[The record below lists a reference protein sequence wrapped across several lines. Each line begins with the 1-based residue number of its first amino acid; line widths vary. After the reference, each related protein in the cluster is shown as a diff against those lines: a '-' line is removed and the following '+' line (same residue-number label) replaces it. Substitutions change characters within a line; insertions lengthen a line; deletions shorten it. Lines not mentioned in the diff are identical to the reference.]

1 MRCTACNVDN
11 PNGAT
16 ACCSCGSPLDTGAPK
31 VQEQVLPVGT
41 ALQGG
46 GFIVEGL
53 LGQGGFGITYKSLD
67 ARLSRTVALKEF
79 FPQAQGCL
87 RRGTTVHPSGGIT
100 VGEFHEERNKFL
112 EEGQRL
118 AQFQHPSIVRVF
130 SLFEENNTAYM
141 VMEYLKGKTLLRM
154 VEETGPLEE
163 RRLVQLIEQVAG
175 GLAVIHGLKL

>member
-1 MRCTACNVDN
+1 MRCAVCNIDN
-11 PNGAT
+11 LDGAT
-16 ACCSCGSPLDTGAPK
+16 ACHSCGSPLDTGAPT
-31 VQEQVLPVGT
+31 VQEQALPVGSV
-41 ALQGG
+41 LQGG
-46 GFIVEGL
+46 GYVVEGV
-53 LGQGGFGITYKSLD
+53 LGQGGFGITYKSRD

-100 VGEFHEERNKFL
+100 IGEFHEERNKFL

-141 VMEYLKGKTLLRM
+141 VMEFLKGKTLLDIA
-154 VEETGPLEE
+154 EEDGRLEE
-163 RRLVQLIEQVAG
+163 RDAVAYIVRIAEA
-175 GLAVIHGLKL
+175 LDVIHGLKL